1 MVIAFEMSTISP
13 SSAPDS
19 LRHENTLLRTL
30 IESTSEPAIFVTDPD
45 QEYRFVLVNEA
56 VCKHIGA
63 PREQVL
69 QWSPTDIDP
78 IAKID
83 FLHEL
88 HADLERDKTRTFET
102 EHHLPDGR
110 RVPVEV
116 IVNHFDYDGKSL
128 VVGYFRD
135 ISERRREEQRRRDL
149 QAEQQRIMIE
159 QQYKEVFNSLTDDFY
174 LLDIATDQRLRIV
187 DVNKVVAQRFGLP
200 TNQIIGRFLDT
211 MIPTGK
217 VEGRHEQKLECIATR
232 RPYHYEEHVII
243 NGVACCFDTTIIPI
257 INNRGEVYRIASL
270 SRDITE
276 KKKQEADKLRR
287 EQEFKAL
294 VEHSRDVV
302 IRYDTRCRRTYAN
315 SAYLKLARV
324 KSAEEVLYKT
334 PPHGLDIDYNYI
346 TLLNKIREV
355 VKSGK
360 SNELDI
366 VWNDNDSEHCYEVH
380 LIPEFNTHDQVASV
394 LCIGRDYSRRRRAEL
409 ALQKQE
415 EEFRTL
421 VENSPDIICRHQPDG
436 RCIYIN
442 PQATEMSPPLAKVI
456 TNSCPRKDSGEDAS
470 QIYQGK
476 IKEVLNTGE
485 SLEFELNW
493 DSSKEP
499 CCSLIKLVPERDKN
513 GHIISILAI
522 GRDITLL
529 KRFRQDL
536 ERSRSQLRE
545 LAAHRER
552 TRELERKHIAREVHD
567 ELGQQ
572 LTALNMELQSMRIR
586 YEQCSPP
593 FQHQLDR
600 IHTHLQHTI
609 SYARNLVSRLRP
621 GALDMGFIAA
631 LEWLIDDFRR
641 RNPKCECRLTLN
653 CEDTFLEEEAA
664 MAVFRIVQES
674 LTNIVKHAYA
684 THVHIL
690 LNDLETHLLL
700 SIHDNGCGFDTKSQH
715 KESFGLVGIEERAIM
730 IGGKLSIFSTPGN
743 GTYIELHV
751 PIIYQQKRQ

>member
-1 MVIAFEMSTISP
+1 MRTISP
-13 SSAPDS
+13 SPSSEPDR
-19 LRHENTLLRTL
+19 LRHENSLLRTL
-30 IESTSEPAIFVTDPD
+30 IESTREPAIFVTDPD
-45 QEYRFVLVNEA
+45 QDYRFVLVNEA
-56 VCKHIGA
+56 VCKHIGV

-78 IAKID
+78 IARTD

-88 HADLERDKTRTFET
+88 HADLERDKTQTFET

-149 QAEQQRIMIE
+149 QAEQQRIVIE

-174 LLDIATDQRLRIV
+174 LLDIAMDKRLRIV
-187 DVNKVVAQRFGLP
+187 DVNKVAAQRFGLP
-200 TNQIIGRFLDT
+200 TNQIIGQFLDT

-217 VEGRHEQKLECIATR
+217 KGSCHEQRLECIATR
-232 RPYHYEEHVII
+232 RPYHYEEHVTI
-243 NGVACCFDTTIIPI
+243 NGVTCCFDTTIVPI
-257 INNRGEVYRIASL
+257 INDHGEVYRIASL

-302 IRYDTRCRRTYAN
+302 IRYDTRARRTYAN
-315 SAYLKLARV
+315 SAYLQLARAS
-324 KSAEEVLYKT
+324 SAKEVLYKT
-334 PPHGLDIDYNYI
+334 PPHGLDIEYDHT

-355 VKSGK
+355 VKSGQ

-366 VWNDNDSEHCYEVH
+366 IWNDDDSEHCYEVH
-380 LIPEFNTHDQVASV
+380 LIPEFNTHNQVASV

-409 ALQKQE
+409 ALQKQK

-421 VENSPDIICRHQPDG
+421 VENSPDIICRHRPDG

-442 PQATEMSPPLAKVI
+442 PQATEMSAPLAKVI
-456 TNSCPRKDSGEDAS
+456 TNSCPRKDSDEEAS

-476 IKEVLNTGE
+476 IKEVLCSGK

-493 DSSKEP
+493 DSSKGP
-499 CCSLIKLVPERDKN
+499 CCSLIKLVPERDQD

-552 TRELERKHIAREVHD
+552 ARELERKHIAREVHD

-593 FQHQLDR
+593 FQTQLDR

-631 LEWLIDDFRR
+631 LEWLVDDFKQ
-641 RNPKCECRLTLN
+641 RNPQCECRLTLN
-653 CEDTFLEEEAA
+653 CEDTFLEEESA

-700 SIHDNGCGFDTKSQH
+700 SIRDNGCGFDTKSQY

-751 PIIYQQKRQ
+751 PIASQKKRQ